1 MKKGILI
8 LVMLLC
14 VHMVAA
20 DVLITEVM
28 HSPNNTE
35 SDTDGEWIELYNS
48 GLEAVDL
55 AEYKIDGYN
64 FEDFVLASGEYLVV
78 ARELIDGDDVDLES
92 FESVY
97 GNNNGMWD
105 ESFNAV
111 DGYFSLST
119 EDTVVLSDGE
129 AVVDQ
134 VTYSNSTMCL
144 ELVNSE
150 WQESVGTPGEGYM
163 QQEEDGIQVSVL
175 VENNVPVIESV
186 NLLTD
191 DAEDVGIQILPGL
204 NGTEVLLSVNVSDLD
219 SDIQNVTVLVSNRS
233 YGLNL
238 SEGVYR
244 GSFLMTSEL
253 AGYYDANVSVCEE
266 IGRYGRTAEDVV
278 VSECACG
285 CTDYTISFVAIARA
299 KGISTT
305 LLETISEKWV
315 AEMVFD
321 HEWNGKVYGHFYSEV
336 YLEDEQ
342 VWAIVDP
349 TLGWFTVWDDQY
361 VLGPI
366 PWDGDH
372 DYFIGEDGIVNGAKY
387 LIFERGLD
395 SWDYGVYSE
404 DDFREIIEERYYL

>member
-1 MKKGILI
+1 
-8 LVMLLC
+8 MLLC

-253 AGYYDANVSVCEE
+253 AGYYDANVSVCDYESCVYSSVNFE
-266 IGRYGRTAEDVV
+266 YLGMIVTSLNTTSLSFGNGDEQNIEVV
-278 VSECACG
+278 NSGNVILDFEVSG
-285 CTDYTISFVAIARA
+285 TDLVAGEQSLSIESFSVYD
-299 KGISTT
+299 S
-305 LLETISEKWV
+305 SWV
-315 AEMVFD
+315 PLSLS
-321 HEWNGKVYGHFYSEV
+321 GV
-336 YLEDEQ
+336 YLD
-342 VWAIVDP
+342 
-349 TLGWFTVWDDQY
+349 
-361 VLGPI
+361 
-366 PWDGDH
+366 
-372 DYFIGEDGIVNGAKY
+372 
-387 LIFERGLD
+387 LD
-395 SWDYGVYSE
+395 VMPGSSE
-404 DDFREIIEERYYL
+404 DLQLKFELPAGTRSGEYRGVISVIGMQDE